1 MHGVGRRFVLRAFEV
16 FGHGAPVEVPEQA
29 EPDPD
34 FPTVAF
40 PNPEEGAGA
49 LSLACRAAEAAGSRL
64 VLANDP
70 DADRLAA
77 AERQPDGAWHIFTGN
92 ELGALLGHWA
102 WRGWRRRNPDAEP
115 SRVRMLASTV

>member
-1 MHGVGRRFVLRAFEV
+1 MAESLRVTYTAMHGVGLRFVRRAFEV
-16 FGHGAPVEVPEQA
+16 FGHGAPVEVPEQG

-49 LSLACRAAEAAGSRL
+49 LSLACRAAEAAGSCL

-77 AERQPDGAWHIFTGN
+77 AERRPDGAWHS
-92 ELGALLGHWA
+92 
-102 WRGWRRRNPDAEP
+102 EP
-115 SRVRMLASTV
+115 RKYFFLDRAYVLVFDTRKDF